1 MKIALSLLAFTM
13 TLALTSKSLAEEAAH
28 GEGGGHHGKLSE
40 TMNALFPQPQSDA
53 AKREVP
59 EKPELAG
66 PSYFSQV
73 KGDKVTLQ
81 WKAVQGADE
90 YHVQV
95 ATDPN
100 FKWLV
105 SNEYHVKATSFDAA
119 GLEAGKHYYW
129 RVAAVKS
136 TNWSTF
142 RRSFFATSMFET
154 SGTAAQ

>member
-1 MKIALSLLAFTM
+1 MKLLVSLLAFVA
-13 TLALTSKSLAEEAAH
+13 TLALTSPSLAEQGH
-28 GEGGGHHGKLSE
+28 GGGGHGNLAEK
-40 TMNALFPQPQSDA
+40 MNALFPPKQAEP

-59 EKPELAG
+59 SKPELSA
-66 PSYFSQV
+66 PAYFTKIS
-73 KGDKVTLQ
+73 GDKVTLQ
-81 WKAVQGADE
+81 WKEVAGADE

-105 SNEYHVKATSFDAA
+105 ANDYHHKTTSFEAT
-119 GLEAGKHYYW
+119 GLEAGKEYFW

-142 RRSFFATSMFET
+142 RKGYFANSMFATS
-154 SGTAAQ
+154 AVK